1 MQSADDESRM
11 AMRGLEGTSSA
22 ALGLA
27 NGCQFYDKLAGVR
40 ALNDCTRAVPGM
52 QTGSYHS

>member
-1 MQSADDESRM
+1 M
-11 AMRGLEGTSSA
+11 AICGLEGMCRA

-27 NGCQFYDKLAGVR
+27 NGCRFYDKLAGVR
-40 ALNDCTRAVPGM
+40 ALNNCTRAVPGM

>member
-1 MQSADDESRM
+1 M
-11 AMRGLEGTSSA
+11 AVRGLEGMSGA
-22 ALGLA
+22 VLGLA
-27 NGCQFYDKLAGVR
+27 NGCRFYDKLAGVR